1 MNSKQKQIRKYAFI
15 MKKIKLITKIPPL
28 ILIGT
33 IIVLFPIF
41 TYMTLDRINRQKT
54 QSIRLLFEKSTALIK
69 AFEAGTRTGMMNMG
83 WSRAALENLLRE
95 TASLPD
101 ISYLFIVNKDGT
113 ILVHS
118 IEEKIGKKYG
128 QDLDLVKALDSDQA
142 IWRIKKDESGNN
154 VFQVYKKFSPIMQQ
168 AKKALSGM
176 MPMHQLMHRQNF
188 DIGIDYENTIIFVG
202 LDMKIVEQ
210 ADQNDIQH
218 SIMMAII
225 LLLIGLTGFILVFIV
240 QRYRATRSSLSRIK
254 IFSDNL
260 VENMPIGLVAMDNND
275 HILSVNPAA
284 KALLNLPSAKDLQ
297 GIAGQVLP
305 QKLMDLVQSIHSH
318 NRLIEKELKVRDGK
332 GKPIILD
339 VVVSPLMDNDGASL
353 GALVILRDLTELS
366 LLKNEIERNKR
377 LAAIGRL
384 AAGVAH
390 EIRNPLSSLKGYA
403 TFFKEIFDK
412 GTQNFDIADVMIK
425 EVDRLNHVVS
435 ELVELARPVQVSEK
449 PVHIKSLVEDSIK
462 IVEHDAK
469 LHNIAIEMDLD
480 EDVGS
485 IYADKDRL
493 KQVLLNLYLNAIQSM
508 EDFGRLHIQLSRDKS
523 DGKVMITISDTGS
536 GIKKEELPDI
546 FEPYFTTKL
555 SGTGL
560 GLAIVHNIVKA
571 HKGELKVKSEPGQG
585 TVFTIIL
592 PDKEMNEDE

>member
-1 MNSKQKQIRKYAFI
+1 MKNIKFI
-15 MKKIKLITKIPPL
+15 TEIPPL

-33 IIVLFPIF
+33 ILVLFPIF
-41 TYMTLDRINRQKT
+41 TYMTMDRINRQKT

-83 WSRAALENLLRE
+83 WSRTALETLLRE

-101 ISYLFIVNKDGT
+101 ISSLFIVNKDGK

-118 IEEKIGKKYG
+118 IREQTGKKYG
-128 QDLDLVKALDSDQA
+128 QDLDLIKVLDSDRA
-142 IWRIKKDESGNN
+142 IWRIKKDESKNN
-154 VFQVYKKFSPIMQQ
+154 IFQVYKKFSPMIQQ
-168 AKKALSGM
+168 TNEAVSGM
-176 MPMHQLMHRQNF
+176 MHMHQGMNGQNF
-188 DIGIDYENTIIFVG
+188 DIDIDYENTIIFVE
-202 LDMKIVEQ
+202 LDMKVVEQ

-218 SIMMAII
+218 SIMMAVI
-225 LLLIGLTGFILVFIV
+225 LLLIGLTGFVLVFIV
-240 QRYRATRSSLSRIK
+240 QRYRTTRSSLSRIK

-260 VENMPIGLVAMDNND
+260 VENMPIGLVAMNKND
-275 HILSVNPAA
+275 QILSVNPAA
-284 KALLNLPSAKDLQ
+284 KELLNLPLAEDLQ
-297 GIAGQVLP
+297 KVAGQTLP
-305 QKLMDLVQSIHSH
+305 KKLIDLVQSIHSH
-318 NRLIEKELKVRDGK
+318 NRLIEKELSFKDGK
-332 GKPIILD
+332 GKSIILD
-339 VVVSPLMDNDGASL
+339 VVVSPLSDKDGSSL

-366 LLKNEIERNKR
+366 LLKDEIERNKR

-425 EVDRLNHVVS
+425 EVDRLNNVVS
-435 ELVELARPVQVSEK
+435 ELVELARPVQVSQK
-449 PVHIKSLVEDSIK
+449 PVLIKTLVEDSIK
-462 IVEHDAK
+462 IVEHDAEID
-469 LHNIAIEMDLD
+469 NIAIKMDLD
-480 EDVGS
+480 ETIGS

-493 KQVLLNLYLNAIQSM
+493 KQALLNLYLNAIQSM
-508 EDFGRLHIQLSRDKS
+508 ENSGSLHIQLFRDKS
-523 DGKVMITISDTGS
+523 DHNVIITISDTGS
-536 GIKKEELPDI
+536 GIKKEDLPNI

-571 HKGELKVKSEPGQG
+571 HKGKLKVKSEPGRG

>member
-1 MNSKQKQIRKYAFI
+1 MKNIKFI
-15 MKKIKLITKIPPL
+15 TEIPPL

-33 IIVLFPIF
+33 ILVLFPIF
-41 TYMTLDRINRQKT
+41 TYMTMDRINRQKT

-69 AFEAGTRTGMMNMG
+69 AFEAGTRTGMMNIG
-83 WSRAALENLLRE
+83 WSRTALENLLRE

-101 ISYLFIVNKDGT
+101 ISSLFIVNKDGK

-118 IEEKIGKKYG
+118 IREQTGKKYG
-128 QDLDLVKALDSDQA
+128 QDLDLIKVLDSDRA
-142 IWRIKKDESGNN
+142 IWRIKKDESRNN
-154 VFQVYKKFSPIMQQ
+154 IFQVYKKFSPMIQQ
-168 AKKALSGM
+168 TNEAVSGM
-176 MPMHQLMHRQNF
+176 MHMHQGMNGQNF
-188 DIGIDYENTIIFVG
+188 DIDIDYENTIIFVE

-218 SIMMAII
+218 SIMMAVI
-225 LLLIGLTGFILVFIV
+225 LLLIGLTGFVLVFIV
-240 QRYRATRSSLSRIK
+240 QRYRTTRSSLSRIK

-260 VENMPIGLVAMDNND
+260 VENMPIGLVAMNKND
-275 HILSVNPAA
+275 QILSVNPAA
-284 KALLNLPSAKDLQ
+284 KELLNLPLAEDLQ
-297 GIAGQVLP
+297 KVAGQTLP
-305 QKLMDLVQSIHSH
+305 KKLIDLVQSIHSH
-318 NRLIEKELKVRDGK
+318 NRLIEKELSVKDGK
-332 GKPIILD
+332 GKSIILD
-339 VVVSPLMDNDGASL
+339 VVVSPLSDKDGSSL

-366 LLKNEIERNKR
+366 LLKDEIERNKR

-425 EVDRLNHVVS
+425 EVDRLNNVVS
-435 ELVELARPVQVSEK
+435 ELVELARPVQVSQK
-449 PVHIKSLVEDSIK
+449 PVLIKTLVEDSIK
-462 IVEHDAK
+462 IVEHDAEID
-469 LHNIAIEMDLD
+469 NIAIKMDLD
-480 EDVGS
+480 ETIGS

-493 KQVLLNLYLNAIQSM
+493 KQALLNLYLNAIQSM
-508 EDFGRLHIQLSRDKS
+508 ENSGSLHIQLFRDKS
-523 DGKVMITISDTGS
+523 DHNVIITISDTGS
-536 GIKKEELPDI
+536 GIKKEDLPNI

-571 HKGELKVKSEPGQG
+571 HKGKLKVKSEPGRG

>member
-1 MNSKQKQIRKYAFI
+1 

-83 WSRAALENLLRE
+83 WSRTALENLLRE

-118 IEEKIGKKYG
+118 IKEQTGKKYG
-128 QDLDLVKALDSDQA
+128 QDLDLVKILDSDQA

-168 AKKALSGM
+168 TKKALSGM
-176 MPMHQLMHRQNF
+176 MPMHQRMHGQNF

-202 LDMKIVEQ
+202 LDMKVVEQ

-275 HILSVNPAA
+275 QILSVNPAA

-305 QKLMDLVQSIHSH
+305 QKLIDLVQSIHSH
-318 NRLIEKELKVRDGK
+318 NRLIEKELTIRDGK

-366 LLKNEIERNKR
+366 
-377 LAAIGRL
+377 
-384 AAGVAH
+384 
-390 EIRNPLSSLKGYA
+390 
-403 TFFKEIFDK
+403 
-412 GTQNFDIADVMIK
+412 
-425 EVDRLNHVVS
+425 
-435 ELVELARPVQVSEK
+435 
-449 PVHIKSLVEDSIK
+449 
-462 IVEHDAK
+462 
-469 LHNIAIEMDLD
+469 
-480 EDVGS
+480 
-485 IYADKDRL
+485 
-493 KQVLLNLYLNAIQSM
+493 
-508 EDFGRLHIQLSRDKS
+508 
-523 DGKVMITISDTGS
+523 
-536 GIKKEELPDI
+536 
-546 FEPYFTTKL
+546 
-555 SGTGL
+555 
-560 GLAIVHNIVKA
+560 
-571 HKGELKVKSEPGQG
+571 
-585 TVFTIIL
+585 
-592 PDKEMNEDE
+592 

>member
-1 MNSKQKQIRKYAFI
+1 

>member
-1 MNSKQKQIRKYAFI
+1 
-15 MKKIKLITKIPPL
+15 MKNIKFITKIPPL

-83 WSRAALENLLRE
+83 WSRTALENLLRE

-101 ISYLFIVNKDGT
+101 ITSLFIVNKEGQ

-118 IEEKIGKKYG
+118 IREQTGKQYG
-128 QDLDLVKALDSDQA
+128 QDLDLINVLNSDRA
-142 IWRIKKDESGNN
+142 IWRIKQDETKNN
-154 VFQVYKKFSPIMQQ
+154 IFQVYKKFSPIIQQ
-168 AKKALSGM
+168 TNEAASKM
-176 MPMHQLMHRQNF
+176 MHMHQGMRGQSF
-188 DIGIDYENTIIFVG
+188 DMGIDYKNTIIFVE
-202 LDMKIVEQ
+202 LDMKVVEQ

-218 SIMMAII
+218 SIMMAVI
-225 LLLIGLTGFILVFIV
+225 LLLIGLTGFVLVFIV
-240 QRYRATRSSLSRIK
+240 QRYRTTRSSLSRIK

-260 VENMPIGLVAMDNND
+260 VENMPIGLVAMNKND
-275 HILSVNPAA
+275 QILSVNPAA
-284 KALLNLPSAKDLQ
+284 KELLNLPLAQDLKK
-297 GIAGQVLP
+297 IAGQVLP
-305 QKLMDLVQSIHSH
+305 KKLIDLVQSIHSH
-318 NRLIEKELKVRDGK
+318 NRLIEKELSIKDGK

-339 VVVSPLMDNDGASL
+339 VVVSPLSDKDGASL

-366 LLKNEIERNKR
+366 LLKDEIERNKR

-435 ELVELARPVQVSEK
+435 ELVEIARPVQVSQK
-449 PVHIKSLVEDSIK
+449 PVLIKELVEDSIK
-462 IVEHDAK
+462 IIEHDAN
-469 LHNIAIEMDLD
+469 LHNIAIKIDLD
-480 EDVGS
+480 EDIGS
-485 IYADKDRL
+485 IYADKERL
-493 KQVLLNLYLNAIQSM
+493 NQALLNLYLNAIQSM
-508 EDFGRLHIQLSRDKS
+508 ENSGENSGSLHIQLFRDKS
-523 DGKVMITISDTGS
+523 DHKIIIRISDTGS
-536 GIKKEELPDI
+536 GIKKEDLPNI

-571 HKGELKVKSEPGQG
+571 HKGKLKVKSEPGQG
-585 TVFTIIL
+585 TIFTIIL
-592 PDKEMNEDE
+592 PDKEMNENE

>member
-1 MNSKQKQIRKYAFI
+1 MRN
-15 MKKIKLITKIPPL
+15 IKFITKIPPL

-33 IIVLFPIF
+33 ILVLFPIF
-41 TYMTLDRINRQKT
+41 TYMTMDRINRQKT

-83 WSRAALENLLRE
+83 WSRTALENLLRE

-101 ISYLFIVNKDGT
+101 ISSLFIVNKEGK

-118 IEEKIGKKYG
+118 IREQTGQKYG
-128 QDLDLVKALDSDQA
+128 QDLDLIKVLDSDEA
-142 IWRIKKDESGNN
+142 IWRIKKDESKNN
-154 VFQVYKKFSPIMQQ
+154 VFQVYKKFSPMIKQTQQ
-168 AKKALSGM
+168 TNGAASGM
-176 MPMHQLMHRQNF
+176 MIMHQRMHRQNS
-188 DIGIDYENTIIFVG
+188 DMGIDYENTIIFVE
-202 LDMKIVEQ
+202 LDMKVVEQ

-218 SIMMAII
+218 SIMMAVI
-225 LLLIGLTGFILVFIV
+225 LLLIGLTGFVLVFIV
-240 QRYRATRSSLSRIK
+240 QRYRSTRTSLSRIK

-260 VENMPIGLVAMDNND
+260 VENMPIGLVAMNKND
-275 HILSVNPAA
+275 QILSVNPAA
-284 KALLNLPSAKDLQ
+284 KELLNLPLAKGLQ
-297 GIAGQVLP
+297 KAAGQVLP
-305 QKLMDLVQSIHSH
+305 KKLIDLVQSIHSH
-318 NRLIEKELKVRDGK
+318 NRLIEKELSVRDGK
-332 GKPIILD
+332 GKSIILD
-339 VVVSPLMDNDGASL
+339 VVVSPLSDKDGSSL

-366 LLKNEIERNKR
+366 LLKDEIERNKR

-412 GTQNFDIADVMIK
+412 GTQNFEIADVMIK

-435 ELVELARPVQVSEK
+435 ELVELAKPVQVSQK
-449 PVHIKSLVEDSIK
+449 PVLIKTLVEDSIK
-462 IVEHDAK
+462 IVEHNAK
-469 LHNIAIEMDLD
+469 IDNIAIKMDLD
-480 EDVGS
+480 EDIGS

-508 EDFGRLHIQLSRDKS
+508 ENSGENSGSLHIKLFRDKS
-523 DGKVMITISDTGS
+523 GHNVIITISDTGS
-536 GIKKEELPDI
+536 GIKKEDLPNI

-560 GLAIVHNIVKA
+560 GLAIVHNIIKA
-571 HKGELKVKSEPGQG
+571 HKGELKVKSEPGHG

-592 PDKEMNEDE
+592 PDKEMNKDE

>member
-1 MNSKQKQIRKYAFI
+1 MKNIKFI
-15 MKKIKLITKIPPL
+15 TEIPPL

-33 IIVLFPIF
+33 ILVLFPIF
-41 TYMTLDRINRQKT
+41 TYMTMDRINRQKT

-69 AFEAGTRTGMMNMG
+69 AFEAGTRTGMMNIG
-83 WSRAALENLLRE
+83 WSRTALENLLRE

-101 ISYLFIVNKDGT
+101 ISSLFIVNKDGK

-118 IEEKIGKKYG
+118 IREQTGKKYG
-128 QDLDLVKALDSDQA
+128 QDLDLIKVLDSDRA
-142 IWRIKKDESGNN
+142 IWRIKKDESKNN
-154 VFQVYKKFSPIMQQ
+154 IFQVYKKFSPMIQQ
-168 AKKALSGM
+168 TNEAVSGM
-176 MPMHQLMHRQNF
+176 MHMHQGMNGQNF
-188 DIGIDYENTIIFVG
+188 DIDIDYENTIIFVE
-202 LDMKIVEQ
+202 LDMKVVEQ

-218 SIMMAII
+218 SIMMAVI
-225 LLLIGLTGFILVFIV
+225 LLLIGLTGFVLVFIV
-240 QRYRATRSSLSRIK
+240 QRYRTTRSSLSRIK

-260 VENMPIGLVAMDNND
+260 VENMPIGLVAMNKND
-275 HILSVNPAA
+275 QILSVNPAA
-284 KALLNLPSAKDLQ
+284 KVLLNLPLAEDLQ
-297 GIAGQVLP
+297 KIAGQVLP
-305 QKLMDLVQSIHSH
+305 KKLIDLVQSIHSH
-318 NRLIEKELKVRDGK
+318 NRLIEKELSVKDGK
-332 GKPIILD
+332 GKSIILD
-339 VVVSPLMDNDGASL
+339 VVVSPLSDKDGSSL

-366 LLKNEIERNKR
+366 LLKDEIERNKR

-425 EVDRLNHVVS
+425 EVDRLNNVVS
-435 ELVELARPVQVSEK
+435 ELVELARPVQVSQK
-449 PVHIKSLVEDSIK
+449 PVLIKTLVEDSIK

-469 LHNIAIEMDLD
+469 LDNIAIKMDLD
-480 EDVGS
+480 EDIGS

-493 KQVLLNLYLNAIQSM
+493 KQALLNLYLNAIQSM
-508 EDFGRLHIQLSRDKS
+508 ENSGSLHIQLFRDKS
-523 DGKVMITISDTGS
+523 DHNVIITISDTGS
-536 GIKKEELPDI
+536 GIKKEDLPNI

-571 HKGELKVKSEPGQG
+571 HKGKLKVKSEPDRG

>member
-1 MNSKQKQIRKYAFI
+1 
-15 MKKIKLITKIPPL
+15 MKNIKFITKIPPL

-33 IIVLFPIF
+33 ILVLFPIF
-41 TYMTLDRINRQKT
+41 TYMTMDRINRQKT

-83 WSRAALENLLRE
+83 WSRTGLETLLRE

-101 ISYLFIVNKDGT
+101 ISSLFIVNKDGK

-118 IEEKIGKKYG
+118 IREQTGRKYG
-128 QDLDLVKALDSDQA
+128 QDLDLIKVLDSDQA
-142 IWRIKKDESGNN
+142 IWRIKKDKSKNN
-154 VFQVYKKFSPIMQQ
+154 VFQVYKKFSPMIQQ
-168 AKKALSGM
+168 INEATSGM
-176 MPMHQLMHRQNF
+176 MHMHQGMRGQNY
-188 DIGIDYENTIIFVG
+188 DIDIDYENTIIFVE
-202 LDMKIVEQ
+202 LDMKVIEQ

-218 SIMMAII
+218 SIMMAVI
-225 LLLIGLTGFILVFIV
+225 LLLIGLTGFVLVFIV
-240 QRYRATRSSLSRIK
+240 QRYRTTRSSLSRIK

-260 VENMPIGLVAMDNND
+260 VENMPIGLVAMNKND
-275 HILSVNPAA
+275 QILSVNPAA
-284 KALLNLPSAKDLQ
+284 KELLNLPLAQDLKK
-297 GIAGQVLP
+297 IAGQVLP
-305 QKLMDLVQSIHSH
+305 KKLIDLVQSIHSH
-318 NRLIEKELKVRDGK
+318 NRLIEKELSIKDGK

-339 VVVSPLMDNDGASL
+339 VVVSPLNDKDGSSL

-366 LLKNEIERNKR
+366 LLKDEIERNKR

-403 TFFKEIFDK
+403 TFFKENFDK
-412 GTQNFDIADVMIK
+412 GTENFDIADVMIK

-435 ELVELARPVQVSEK
+435 ELVELARPVQVSQK
-449 PVHIKSLVEDSIK
+449 PVLIKTLVEDSIK

-469 LHNIAIEMDLD
+469 LHNIAIKMDLD
-480 EDVGS
+480 DIGS

-493 KQVLLNLYLNAIQSM
+493 NQALLNLYLNAIQSM
-508 EDFGRLHIQLSRDKS
+508 ENSGSLHIKLFRDKS
-523 DGKVMITISDTGS
+523 DHKVIITISDTGS
-536 GIKKEELPDI
+536 GIKKEDLPNI

-571 HKGELKVKSEPGQG
+571 HKGKLKVKSRPGQG

>member
-1 MNSKQKQIRKYAFI
+1 MKNIKFI
-15 MKKIKLITKIPPL
+15 TEIPPL

-33 IIVLFPIF
+33 ILVLFPIF
-41 TYMTLDRINRQKT
+41 TYMTMDRINRQKT

-69 AFEAGTRTGMMNMG
+69 AFEAGTRTGMMNIG
-83 WSRAALENLLRE
+83 WSRTALENLLRE

-101 ISYLFIVNKDGT
+101 ISSLFIVNKDGK

-118 IEEKIGKKYG
+118 IREQTGKKYG
-128 QDLDLVKALDSDQA
+128 QDLDLIKVLDSDRA
-142 IWRIKKDESGNN
+142 IWRIKKDESRNN
-154 VFQVYKKFSPIMQQ
+154 IFQVYKKFSPMIQQ
-168 AKKALSGM
+168 TNEAVSGM
-176 MPMHQLMHRQNF
+176 MHMHQGMNGQNF
-188 DIGIDYENTIIFVG
+188 DIDIDYENTIIFVE

-218 SIMMAII
+218 SIMMAVI
-225 LLLIGLTGFILVFIV
+225 LLLIGLTGFVLVFIV
-240 QRYRATRSSLSRIK
+240 QRYRTTRSSLSRIK

-260 VENMPIGLVAMDNND
+260 VENMPIGLVAMNKND
-275 HILSVNPAA
+275 QILSVNPAA
-284 KALLNLPSAKDLQ
+284 KELLNLPLAEDLQ
-297 GIAGQVLP
+297 KVAGQTLP
-305 QKLMDLVQSIHSH
+305 KKLIDLVQSIHSH
-318 NRLIEKELKVRDGK
+318 NRLIEKELSFKDGK
-332 GKPIILD
+332 GKSIILD
-339 VVVSPLMDNDGASL
+339 VVVSPLSDKDGSSL

-366 LLKNEIERNKR
+366 LLKDEIERNKR

-425 EVDRLNHVVS
+425 EVDRLNNVVS
-435 ELVELARPVQVSEK
+435 ELVELARPVQVSQK
-449 PVHIKSLVEDSIK
+449 PVLIKTLVEDSIK
-462 IVEHDAK
+462 IVEHDAEID
-469 LHNIAIEMDLD
+469 NIAIKMDLD
-480 EDVGS
+480 ETIGS

-493 KQVLLNLYLNAIQSM
+493 KQALLNLYLNAIQSM
-508 EDFGRLHIQLSRDKS
+508 ENSGSLHIQLFRDKS
-523 DGKVMITISDTGS
+523 DHNVIITISDTGS
-536 GIKKEELPDI
+536 GIKKEDLPNI

-571 HKGELKVKSEPGQG
+571 HKGKLKVKSEPGRG

>member
-1 MNSKQKQIRKYAFI
+1 

-83 WSRAALENLLRE
+83 WSRTALENLLRE

-118 IEEKIGKKYG
+118 IKEKIGKKYG

-168 AKKALSGM
+168 AQKTLSGM
-176 MPMHQLMHRQNF
+176 MPMHQRMHGQNF
-188 DIGIDYENTIIFVG
+188 DIGIDYDNTIIFVG

-275 HILSVNPAA
+275 HIISVNPAA
-284 KALLNLPSAKDLQ
+284 KALLNLPSAKGLQ
-297 GIAGQVLP
+297 EIAAQVLP

-318 NRLIEKELKVRDGK
+318 NRLIEKELKVRDVK

-435 ELVELARPVQVSEK
+435 ELVELARPVQVSGK

-480 EDVGS
+480 EDIGS

-508 EDFGRLHIQLSRDKS
+508 GDFGRLHIQLSRDKS

-585 TVFTIIL
+585 TVFAIIL
-592 PDKEMNEDE
+592 PDKEINEDE

>member
-1 MNSKQKQIRKYAFI
+1 MG
-15 MKKIKLITKIPPL
+15 KIKIITKIPPL
-28 ILIGT
+28 VLVGT

-41 TYMTLDRINRQKT
+41 TYMTLDRINRQKI
-54 QSIRLLFEKSTALIK
+54 QSIRLLFEKSTALIR

-83 WSRAALENLLRE
+83 WSRGTLENLLKE

-101 ISYLFIVNKDGT
+101 ISYLFLVDKNGI

-118 IEEKIGKKYG
+118 NKAKIGGQYG
-128 QDLDLVKALDSDQA
+128 RNLDLAKVIDSGKAM
-142 IWRIKKDESGNN
+142 WRIKKDDKGKN
-154 VFQVYKKFSPIMQQ
+154 VFEVYKKFSPIVQNTQMNPSAMMYRHQ
-168 AKKALSGM
+168 GM
-176 MPMHQLMHRQNF
+176 HDNF
-188 DIGIDYENTIIFVG
+188 FDVGMNYGDTVIFVG
-202 LDMKIVEQ
+202 LDMTVVEQ

-218 SIMMAII
+218 SIVMAII

-260 VENMPIGLVAMDNND
+260 VENMPVGLIAVDTND
-275 HILSVNPAA
+275 LILSVNPAA
-284 KALLNLPSAKDLQ
+284 KNLLNLPLTKVMHGVAE
-297 GIAGQVLP
+297 QVLP
-305 QKLMDLVQSIHSH
+305 EKLISLVRSVNLQ
-318 NRLIEKELKVRDGK
+318 NKPVEKEIRIRGEKESPV
-332 GKPIILD
+332 ILD
-339 VVVSPLMDNDGASL
+339 VVVSPLRENDGSSL
-353 GALVILRDLTELS
+353 GALLILRDLTELS
-366 LLKNEIERNKR
+366 HLKNEIERNKR

-412 GTQNFDIADVMIK
+412 DTQNFNIADVMIK
-425 EVDRLNHVVS
+425 EVDRLDRVVG
-435 ELVELARPVQVSEK
+435 ELVGLARPVRVSGK
-449 PVHIKSLVEDSIK
+449 PVRIRQLVEDTIK

-469 LHNIAIEMDLD
+469 LHNITIDMEQDK
-480 EDVGS
+480 ETGS
-485 IYADKDRL
+485 IYADEDRL

-508 EDFGRLHIQLSRDKS
+508 ENSGRLHIRLSRDEPG
-523 DGKVMITISDTGS
+523 GKVVIKISDTGS

-560 GLAIVHNIVKA
+560 GLAIVHNIIKA
-571 HKGELKVKSEPGQG
+571 HNGEIKVKSKPGHG
-585 TVFTIIL
+585 TCFTIIL
-592 PDKEMNEDE
+592 PDMEKEKNE